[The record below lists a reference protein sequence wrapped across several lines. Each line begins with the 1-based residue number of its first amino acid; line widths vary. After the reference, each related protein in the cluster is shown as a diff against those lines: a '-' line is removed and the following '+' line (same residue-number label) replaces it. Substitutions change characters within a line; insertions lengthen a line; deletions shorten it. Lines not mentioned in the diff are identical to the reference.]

1 MISKFFLF
9 IHNFKI
15 KTKLFLIYFFSSAL
29 AVLLLGIAL
38 NSSIGNRLFS
48 HEQNTLENSLR
59 QGISQLEISINDT
72 LNLANFIHTNDAL
85 LSACNTVYGTD
96 YFKMYLSYN
105 NHILPNLNTYK
116 CLIPEVPD
124 IRIYTSCDLLPYM
137 GVTDHISE
145 PKDPAWFPVEK
156 LGQSPQWH
164 VSHNQNETN
173 LFYTSHLPQT
183 AVYPLENY
191 LCLKVNYDHFFA
203 GMESITQENYG
214 LVIADKNLTVLYQ
227 YSSFPKE
234 SLPIDSMDLVLHF
247 SDISEKYSDQFLF
260 LNQPVK
266 STGWTV
272 YYYSPFHTIRQAVRQ
287 TVLTTFILVALCFIA
302 LYCFT
307 FLTVNSI
314 LSPLSQLTRMI
325 ECISL
330 ENIGNHEFICIP
342 SRRDEIGTLIHTFN
356 KMMKRMRVLI
366 DEAYVQKLKA
376 KEYQFNALR
385 AQINPHFLYN
395 TLSMISGKAI
405 ISGQNDISETV
416 RLLALFYRTSLNNGQ
431 DITTIE
437 KEIENI
443 RAYISIQM
451 TLTDHSFQ
459 VEYDLDQ
466 KFFDYRIPC
475 LVLQPLVENAIEHGF
490 QNCRKRD
497 KQLQISLFGNQK
509 ECRIR
514 ICDNGSGIP
523 DAKMEQIYTRQSS
536 HHIGIRNV
544 NERLKLFFG
553 YENGLHIQSAEG
565 EGTAIEICVLPLPLC
580 PAHSPLPE

>member
-1 MISKFFLF
+1 MISRFFLF
-9 IHNFKI
+9 LHNFKI
-15 KTKLFLIYFFSSAL
+15 RTKLFLIYFFSSAL
-29 AVLLLGIAL
+29 AVLLLGVAL
-38 NSSIGNRLFS
+38 NSSIGKRLFS
-48 HEQNTLENSLR
+48 HERDTLGNSLR

-85 LSACNTVYGTD
+85 LSACNTDYGTD

-105 NHILPNLNTYK
+105 NHILPNLNIYK

-124 IRIYTSCDLLPYM
+124 IRIYTSCDLVPYM

-145 PKDPAWFPVEK
+145 PRDPSWFPVEK
-156 LGQSPQWH
+156 LGPGSQWCVLRH
-164 VSHNQNETN
+164 PGRTD

-183 AVYPLENY
+183 PVYPLENH
-191 LCLKVNYDHFFA
+191 LCLKVNYDFFFA
-203 GMESITQENYG
+203 GMESITQEEYG
-214 LVIADKNLTVLYQ
+214 LVIADKDQTVLYQ
-227 YSSFPKE
+227 YSSFPE
-234 SLPIDSMDLVLHF
+234 GHFPIDCTELVLRF
-247 SDISEKYSDQFLF
+247 SHLSEEYSDRFLF
-260 LNQPVK
+260 LNQPVT

-272 YYYSPFHTIRQAVRQ
+272 YYYSPVHTIRQAAEQ
-287 TVLTTFILVALCFIA
+287 TILTTFLLVALCFVT

-314 LSPLSQLTRMI
+314 LSPLSRLTKMI
-325 ECISL
+325 ETISL

-342 SRRDEIGTLIHTFN
+342 SRHDEIGTLIHTFN
-356 KMMKRMRVLI
+356 RMMKRMRLLI
-366 DEAYVQKLKA
+366 DEAYVQKLKV

-416 RLLALFYRTSLNNGQ
+416 RLLALFYRTSLNGGQ

-443 RAYISIQM
+443 QAYISIQM
-451 TLTDHSFQ
+451 TLTDRSFQ
-459 VEYDLDQ
+459 VEYHLDRT
-466 KFFDYRIPC
+466 FFDWQIPC
-475 LVLQPLVENAIEHGF
+475 LILQPLVENAIEHGF
-490 QNCRKRD
+490 RNCRRRD
-497 KQLQISLFGNQK
+497 KLLRIQLSGDEKRCHILIS
-509 ECRIR
+509 
-514 ICDNGSGIP
+514 DNGTGIP
-523 DAKMEQIYTRQSS
+523 KDKIEQLYTRQPS

-565 EGTAIEICVLPLPLC
+565 KGTLMEISILPFPR
-580 PAHSPLPE
+580 